1 MRGVT
6 ERQKQALLKN
16 GRVFSSLGLPADCDG
31 RLPLI
36 TVTGS
41 EYIRVEN
48 HLGLIKLTCTCIKL
62 STRIGVITVEGKR
75 LAASDMRGGVMLLH
89 GQISRISFD

>member
-1 MRGVT
+1 MRSVT
-6 ERQKQALLKN
+6 DKQKQALLKN
-16 GRVFSSLGLPADCDG
+16 GRVFSSLGMPADSDG

-41 EYIRVEN
+41 EYLRLEN
-48 HLGLIKLTCTCIKL
+48 HLGLIKLTCSCIKF
-62 STRIGVITVEGKR
+62 STRIGVLTVEGKR
-75 LAASDMRGGVMLLH
+75 LAASDMRGGVTLLH